1 MHHSLLEGTTFVDRI
16 DQLIGPV
23 VRRLGFEVLDQE
35 QFPADL
41 PEGIDRI
48 ARKTY

>member
-1 MHHSLLEGTTFVDRI
+1 MHHSLLEGTTFVGRI
-16 DQLIGPV
+16 DRLIDPV
-23 VRRLGFEVLDQE
+23 ERHLDFEVLDQE